1 MDTTETFF
9 GEHPPRDGKSYDCCC
24 ARCGGSCEWQECE
37 EWDCEDGYRE
47 EDYGDDVVS
56 DMQVVVCD
64 TCRGYGGWNQC
75 GNDAKWCEANPLPGR
90 ESVKRG
96 TLEWFRDY
104 QEERP

>member
-37 EWDCEDGYRE
+37 
-47 EDYGDDVVS
+47 
-56 DMQVVVCD
+56 
-64 TCRGYGGWNQC
+64 C

-104 QEERP
+104 EEER

>member
-1 MDTTETFF
+1 MLLRPLRRFL
-9 GEHPPRDGKSYDCCC
+9 RV
-24 ARCGGSCEWQECE
+24 ARVRR
-37 EWDCEDGYRE
+37 WDCEDGYRE

-104 QEERP
+104 EEERLEERKTK

>member
-47 EDYGDDVVS
+47 EDYGDDFVS

-75 GNDAKWCEANPLPGR
+75 GNSAKWCEENPIPGR
-90 ESVKRG
+90 ENVKRG

-104 QEERP
+104 QEEQ